1 MMEAQ
6 DIRKFVDRAH
16 TYNKETRERAAD
28 DWAFYWITQWNKEL
42 FQQSTVQVRMQF
54 DQIRK
59 AGRRIITDI
68 KTNPIQV
75 DFEPV
80 GETNEDVADIIDGM
94 YRATMRNNTCLEAKE
109 NASVEAI
116 VCGMGA
122 WEQITEWKYDKRGRK
137 KQVQKRVPIYEANA
151 RVLFDPD
158 AKLLDKSDSDW
169 CVVLEPFTKHGYVK
183 LVKDLTGEEIDEDY
197 AASSFAFPQQSYSF
211 KWLDSNEVYWIGRCY
226 HRTKKTM
233 KYFTYQDMVGE
244 RKEVKESDLDEMQEE
259 LELDGYEQIE
269 EYEREGYEVRLYIV
283 GGGDEVLDEYIIAGE
298 NIPVIPVY
306 GERAFVDGVEHY
318 EGITKLAKD
327 PQMLRNFIGSY
338 IADVASRTPLRQ
350 PIYTQEQIA
359 GFEYMYEQNGADQ
372 VYPYLLQNSKTVDN
386 MPLPLGPVGYSEPQE
401 LPSAAAQAF
410 ELAVGAINDVAGE
423 SLPEQIS
430 DIDLSGEALKELRGK
445 MEAQSYIYQH
455 NLKTALRR
463 DAEVFVGI
471 ASEIYDTQET
481 VAIIKFD
488 GSRGREEINQQEI
501 DPMTLQ
507 VKIKNNIKDAEF
519 EVYADIGA
527 SYSSLREKT
536 RSETKEMILNSPPDD
551 PMRQIMMLQW
561 HAMAEGVA
569 NKQLRAYA
577 RKQLIQMGVYE
588 PETDEEK
595 QQYMQEQIAAQNR
608 PDPQMMLAQAEA
620 QARLM
625 EGQAAVQN
633 EVNDANKIMID
644 QQKADN
650 ETARVQIEAAKAGV
664 DIQNKRVDTF
674 GKQID
679 NRLKLMN
686 RISPSYSN
694 I

>member
-1 MMEAQ
+1 MDAKE
-6 DIRKFVDRAH
+6 IRKLHDRAY
-16 TYNKETRERAAD
+16 TRNQETRERAAD
-28 DWAFYWITQWNKEL
+28 DWSFYWITQWSKDL
-42 FQQSTVQVRMQF
+42 FQQATIQVRMQF

-109 NASVEAI
+109 NACVEAI

-137 KQVQKRVPIYEANA
+137 KQVQKRIPIYEANSTA
-151 RVLFDPD
+151 FPDPD
-158 AKLLDKSDSDW
+158 AKLLDKSDANWWSIL
-169 CVVLEPFTKHGYVK
+169 VPYTGEGYID
-183 LVKDLTGEEIDEDY
+183 LVRQLTGEDISEEY
-197 AASSFAFPQQSYSF
+197 AKQSFAFPQSSYSF
-211 KWLDSNEVYWIGRCY
+211 RWLDSNETYYVCRFY
-226 HRTKKTM
+226 HRTKKMM
-233 KYFTYQDMVGE
+233 KFYVYQDMVGD
-244 RKEVKESDLDEMQEE
+244 RKEVKESELKDMQEE
-259 LELDGYEQIE
+259 LSLDGYELIE
-269 EYEREGYEVRLYIV
+269 EYEREGYEVKLYIV
-283 GGGDEVLDEYIIAGE
+283 GGGDDILDEYTIAGE
-298 NIPVIPVY
+298 NIPVVPLY
-306 GERAFVDGVEHY
+306 GERAFIDGAEHY

-350 PIYTQEQIA
+350 PIYTPEQIA
-359 GFEYMYEQNGADQ
+359 GFEYMYEKNGADQ
-372 VYPYLLQNSKTVDN
+372 VYPYLLQNSKDIN
-386 MPLPLGPVGYSEPQE
+386 GHPLPIGPVGFSEPQE

-410 ELAVGAINDVAGE
+410 ELAAGAINDVAGE

-463 DAEVFVGI
+463 DAEIFVGI

-481 VAIIKFD
+481 VAVIKFD
-488 GSRGREEINQQEI
+488 GSRGKEQINQQEI

-507 VKIKNNIKDAEF
+507 VKVKNNIKDAEF

-536 RSETKEMILNSPPDD
+536 RSETRDMIMNSPPDD

-569 NKQLRAYA
+569 NKQLREYA
-577 RKQLIQMGVYE
+577 RKELINMGVYE
-588 PETDEEK
+588 PETEEEK
-595 QQYMQEQIAAQNR
+595 QMVMQAQTAAQSR

-633 EVNDANKIMID
+633 EVNDANKILID
-644 QQKADN
+644 KQKADN

-664 DIQNKRVDTF
+664 DIQNKRVDTV

-679 NRLKLMN
+679 NRMKLMS
-686 RISPSYSN
+686 RISPN
-694 I
+694 